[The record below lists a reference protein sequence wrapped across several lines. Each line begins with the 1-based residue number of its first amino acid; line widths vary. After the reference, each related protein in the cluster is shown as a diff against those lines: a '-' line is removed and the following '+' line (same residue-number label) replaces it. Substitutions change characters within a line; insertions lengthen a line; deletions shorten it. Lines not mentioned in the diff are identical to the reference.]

1 MGENSRGIIYTIAD
15 GVKVIQ
21 NKAGYWT
28 LHIHEKGEK
37 HRRNLEIG
45 EEGLKRAITAAEWRK
60 SNRSR
65 QSHGTNE
72 RYASVCSQA
81 GRCTGSM
88 VLRQVVC
95 RMSQN
100 HKSRL
105 PKAFTGWED
114 GFCDRICD
122 NNSVWSNFSN
132 KIKRGAED
140 RIWFP
145 C

>member
-28 LHIHEKGEK
+28 LDIHEKREK

-45 EEGLKRAITAAEWRK
+45 EEGLKRAITAAEWLK

-72 RYASVCSQA
+72 RYASVCSQD

-88 VLRQVVC
+88 VCDKSFVVC
-95 RMSQN
+95 C
-100 HKSRL
+100 KTTKAVFPRL
-105 PKAFTGWED
+105 LPDGKTAFATE
-114 GFCDRICD
+114 FAT

-132 KIKRGAED
+132 KIKRDAEG